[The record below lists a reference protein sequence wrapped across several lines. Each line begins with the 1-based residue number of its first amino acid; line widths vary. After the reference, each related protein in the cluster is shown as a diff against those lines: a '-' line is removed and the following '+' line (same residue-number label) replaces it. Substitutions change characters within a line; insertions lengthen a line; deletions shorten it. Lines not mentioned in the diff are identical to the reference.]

1 MILIVDS
8 GSTTTEWI
16 FVMDSGETK
25 RFLTPGFNPYYFKD
39 ESYLEKLDSQMTGE
53 ISFSDVGFIYFYGS
67 GCSSQTNCALVKTS
81 LWEMFPEADIK
92 LNHDLYG
99 AAVALCGDD
108 VGIACILGTGSNSC
122 LWNGKEIVENVPSV
136 GYLLGDE
143 GSGNYLGKLILTEV
157 LLGNAPEELSKHFYE
172 FYGLDFTTS
181 MEKIYKQENPNRFLA
196 SISKFASKNI
206 SNIWIKEMIKLNF
219 NNFIDRQIVKYTNYE
234 NYKISFV
241 GSVAFAFQDILKEVM
256 KSRGL
261 KQEKIIRS
269 PMEELVKYHVKN
281 I

>member
-16 FVMDSGETK
+16 FVMDGGETK

-172 FYGLDFTTS
+172 FYDLDFTTT

-206 SNIWIKEMIKLNF
+206 SNIWIKEMIKQNF

-261 KQEKIIRS
+261 KQGKIIRS